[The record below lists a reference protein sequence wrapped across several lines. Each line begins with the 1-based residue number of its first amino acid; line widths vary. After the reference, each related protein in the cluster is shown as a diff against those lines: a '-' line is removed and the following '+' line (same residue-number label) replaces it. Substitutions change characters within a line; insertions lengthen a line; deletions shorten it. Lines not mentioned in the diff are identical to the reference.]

1 MKIASW
7 NVNGI
12 RARIEHVTAWIK
24 SNQPD
29 VLALQETKV
38 MDDMF
43 PFEAFTSLGYEAM
56 IYGQKSYNG
65 VALLSKKSPKECT
78 RGIDDFVD
86 EQTRVISGI
95 YEGVKIIDVYI
106 PNGQS
111 VGSEKFEYKMR
122 WLTNLHRYLEASI
135 KRNERI
141 VILGDFNI
149 APQDI
154 DVHDPI
160 EWKGKVLCS
169 DEEREWLHKIEKIGF
184 VDSFRLFNQDEGL
197 FSWWDYRMASY
208 RRKMGMRID
217 LILISEALRK
227 NCIKSYIDET
237 PRALEKPSDHTP
249 VLIELKL

>member
-197 FSWWDYRMASY
+197 FSWCDYRMASY

-249 VLIELKL
+249 VLIELRL

>member
-65 VALLSKKSPKECT
+65 VALLSKKSPKEST

-95 YEGVKIIDVYI
+95 YEGIKIIDVYI

-122 WLTNLHRYLEASI
+122 WLTNLHRYLEASV

-141 VILGDFNI
+141 VVLGDFNI

-208 RRKMGMRID
+208 RRKMGLRID

-249 VLIELKL
+249 VLIELRL

>member
-12 RARIEHVTAWIK
+12 RARIEHITAWIK

-65 VALLSKKSPKECT
+65 VALLSKKPPKECT
-78 RGIDDFVD
+78 KGIDDFID

-122 WLTNLHRYLEASI
+122 WLKNLHRYLEASI
-135 KRNERI
+135 KINERI

-160 EWKGKVLCS
+160 VWKDKVLCS
-169 DEEREWLHKIEKIGF
+169 DEEREWLSKIENIGF
-184 VDSFRLFNQDEGL
+184 IDSFRLFDQEEGL

-217 LILISEALRK
+217 LILVSEALRK
-227 NCIKSYIDET
+227 NCIKSYIDEA
-237 PRALEKPSDHTP
+237 PRALERPSDHTP
-249 VLIELKL
+249 VLVELSL

>member
-135 KRNERI
+135 KRNEQI
-141 VILGDFNI
+141 VVLGDFNI

-154 DVHDPI
+154 DVHAPI

-227 NCIKSYIDET
+227 NCMKSYIDET

-249 VLIELKL
+249 VLIELRL

>member
-141 VILGDFNI
+141 VIFGDFNI

-184 VDSFRLFNQDEGL
+184 IDSFRLFNQDEGL

-249 VLIELKL
+249 VLIELRL